1 MQNSKD
7 DRHSTNLNVVKE
19 ITPIKNSSYQLPNST
34 GGKTNP
40 LSNGYASKFLKRRGT
55 TSSKSKTKSGKY
67 IKRKVDTNQIDG
79 RSKSVSSQKNRNIES
94 DCNSSIGKVVDLKE
108 ARNIEKQKR
117 QSKVSGYDTRLQKMI
132 SFTNF
137 SQLSENYA
145 ANLNNLRNWDK
156 SKDYQ
161 IPMTIT
167 HKAQKEKF
175 LIKDRDL
182 NSHRSH
188 WNLTHQHD
196 TYSDTRL
203 KHESLT
209 YDAEHH
215 HFESK
220 TSKTQEKVPNGI
232 LQLRKQMLNQEY
244 EDLEKQKLKMRIPD
258 FSPQSFE
265 TNKMSEYGSTLN
277 IAEEYSDVKK
287 QSKAV
292 PNESITPK

>member
-1 MQNSKD
+1 
-7 DRHSTNLNVVKE
+7 
-19 ITPIKNSSYQLPNST
+19 
-34 GGKTNP
+34 
-40 LSNGYASKFLKRRGT
+40 
-55 TSSKSKTKSGKY
+55 
-67 IKRKVDTNQIDG
+67 
-79 RSKSVSSQKNRNIES
+79 
-94 DCNSSIGKVVDLKE
+94 
-108 ARNIEKQKR
+108 
-117 QSKVSGYDTRLQKMI
+117 
-132 SFTNF
+132 
-137 SQLSENYA
+137 
-145 ANLNNLRNWDK
+145 
-156 SKDYQ
+156 
-161 IPMTIT
+161 
-167 HKAQKEKF
+167 
-175 LIKDRDL
+175 
-182 NSHRSH
+182 
-188 WNLTHQHD
+188 LTHQHD